1 MFKGR
6 SKSLE
11 FIGVIG
17 WKRRSHILFILL
29 EDRIS
34 IVKNNER
41 GRNSAL
47 FLGIISILEIDID
60 GTIWNNV
67 IK

>member
-6 SKSLE
+6 GKSLE
-11 FIGVIG
+11 FIGFLG